1 MSTRYIKYSYK
12 LTMFLYLKL
21 VEDTQ
26 LAGAESWPPVVP
38 APMVGVLL
46 PLLLLLLMLLLH
58 LMLLH
63 DS

>member
-1 MSTRYIKYSYK
+1 
-12 LTMFLYLKL
+12 MFLYLKL

-38 APMVGVLL
+38 APLVGVLL